1 METRSVVGAQIPP
14 AQLATSRAAAAPQEA
29 PMPQDEVVVQS
40 NMLQT
45 GTRFHVPSPMELEG
59 LSKGVPDGTK
69 RIDVLKEVLHL
80 DQVHAMGITG
90 KGVTVA
96 VIDTGTFPHEDYK
109 ARLIGW
115 KDMVNDRPEPYDDNG
130 HGTHCAGL
138 VLGDGKMAGGKFQG
152 SAPEANLV
160 GVKVL
165 SGEGGGA
172 MSDVIRGIDWCV
184 ANKQKYNI
192 RVMSLSL
199 GAPAFQKE
207 RYDLVAKAIAKAYD
221 AGIVPVIA
229 AGNSGPFLET
239 IGTPAISS
247 KGLTVGAYDDKN
259 TPNVADDT
267 MAVFSSRGPT
277 TRDRTIKPDIASP
290 GVQLVATLSPKSMID
305 RENIPR
311 YGDHY
316 ILLSGTSMATPVAA
330 GIVADVIQA
339 NPDLTPGEVINLLKT
354 TTRPIAD
361 TNPLVQ
367 GAGLI
372 DPLTAV
378 KTALAMRKPAAPAQA
393 APAAEQPAP
402 QVEKKPLPAFA

>member
-1 METRSVVGAQIPP
+1 
-14 AQLATSRAAAAPQEA
+14 
-29 PMPQDEVVVQS
+29 
-40 NMLQT
+40 
-45 GTRFHVPSPMELEG
+45 
-59 LSKGVPDGTK
+59 
-69 RIDVLKEVLHL
+69 
-80 DQVHAMGITG
+80 
-90 KGVTVA
+90 
-96 VIDTGTFPHEDYK
+96 
-109 ARLIGW
+109 
-115 KDMVNDRPEPYDDNG
+115 
-130 HGTHCAGL
+130 
-138 VLGDGKMAGGKFQG
+138 MAGGKFQG